1 MRWVLSAG
9 AAAGKEINAVE
20 EGTRESLGGGYPR
33 ELSGVATNLNTLL
46 IGERNRLARYRDSLG
61 NPRARTED
69 AAARSCST
77 TMHGAAAGASTAC
90 SAVRSIA

>member
-1 MRWVLSAG
+1 MRRLE
-9 AAAGKEINAVE
+9 KEINAVE

-61 NPRARTED
+61 NLAHGLKTPLAVMRT
-69 AAARSCST
+69 T
-77 TMHGAAAGASTAC
+77 VHGLSPEKSRVIGG
-90 SAVRSIA
+90 